1 MGLNVSYGIKIEKS
15 SEIFVLGTET
25 IVPTFKIIM
34 IMYNINIINI
44 ITAEHCP
51 ETYNIIIILVF
62 NIIQKMGFDIL
73 SFLPDLCCQ
82 IYLSTLFRIDA

>member
-1 MGLNVSYGIKIEKS
+1 M
-15 SEIFVLGTET
+15 LGTET

-34 IMYNINIINI
+34 IMYNVIIINI
-44 ITAEHCP
+44 ITAEHYP
-51 ETYNIIIILVF
+51 DTYNIIIILVF

>member
-1 MGLNVSYGIKIEKS
+1 MGLKVSYGIKIEKS

-51 ETYNIIIILVF
+51 DTYNIIIIPVF

-73 SFLPDLCCQ
+73 SFLPEQ
-82 IYLSTLFRIDA
+82 IYLSTLFKIDA

>member
-1 MGLNVSYGIKIEKS
+1 M
-15 SEIFVLGTET
+15 LGTET

-34 IMYNINIINI
+34 IMYHIIIINI

-51 ETYNIIIILVF
+51 DTYNIIIILVF

-73 SFLPDLCCQ
+73 
-82 IYLSTLFRIDA
+82 